1 MFNNNVMIM
10 RFVIYGF
17 IGWGA
22 EVLWTGLHSLLKKD
36 FRLTSQTSIWM
47 FFIYGSAVFF
57 EPLVRAVERFPL
69 LVRGLMY
76 VLCIFTIEYIVGI
89 VMKKLKVCPWD
100 YSAAKLN
107 VHGVIR
113 LDYAPAWLV
122 MGLLFEFV
130 FLRLV

>member
-1 MFNNNVMIM
+1 MIM
-10 RFVIYGF
+10 RFVIYGL

-22 EVLWTGLHSLLKKD
+22 EVLWTGLHSLLRKNFK
-36 FRLTSQTSIWM
+36 LTSQTSIWM
-47 FFIYGSAVFF
+47 FFIYGAAVFF
-57 EPLVRAVERFPL
+57 EPVVRAVAGLPML
-69 LVRGLMY
+69 ARGAVY

-89 VMKKLKVCPWD
+89 IMKRLKVCPWD
-100 YSAAKLN
+100 YSNAKLN

-130 FLRLV
+130 FFRLA

>member
-1 MFNNNVMIM
+1 MII

-22 EVLWTGLHSLLKKD
+22 EVMWTGLHSLLKKD
-36 FRLTSQTSIWM
+36 FRLTSQTSLWM
-47 FFIYGSAVFF
+47 FFIYGSALFF
-57 EPLVRAVERFPL
+57 EPVVQTVSGLPL
-69 LVRGLMY
+69 FVRGLTY
-76 VLCIFTIEYIVGI
+76 VFCIFIIEYTVGI
-89 VMKKLKVCPWD
+89 IMKRLKVCPWD
-100 YSAAKLN
+100 YSNAKLN

-113 LDYAPAWLV
+113 LDYAPAWLA